1 MLIYRNPEEQPLEKI
16 LRCALRTAMVF
27 GVISLA
33 LEYGFFVSKTIRDI
47 LHKVDIGVV
56 AVFILYVL
64 SNFAVAR
71 NKKNYARQYW
81 LEITLVSLFFLQ
93 LAATQ
98 FAGPVLMR
106 NIFNALHITNLT
118 EVYIVIIQIYL
129 VINLILIFA
138 RFNARLASLRMNPAT
153 LLLAGYAFGIMLGT
167 IFLLLPKAGA
177 STEHPISFLDALFT
191 ATSATCVTGLAVRDT
206 GHDFSTTG
214 QMMILFLIQL
224 GGLGLI
230 TFTMFFTLLQQRFLG
245 VRQTVFLRDVFNFSI
260 VGELGRFL
268 AYVFAI
274 TFCVEIIGAVLLYQ
288 FWELPNLDFVGRI
301 KWSVFHS
308 ISAFCNAGFSLLPTG
323 FVNFAGHHLLLWII
337 IVLIVLGG
345 LGFPVIINLLKFKLS
360 TLPLFRRSRWIKS
373 RRDTKNSSRVSTHTK
388 IVLFATI
395 ILILGGTFIFFGLE
409 YNNTLKDKPL
419 PQKIT
424 SAFFQSVTTRT
435 AGFNTVNIGE
445 LKPPTLIGMIGL
457 MFIGASPLSTGG
469 GIKTV
474 TFVVLLATVF
484 SMMRH
489 RARIE
494 MNKRSLPTLVVHT
507 VVSIVVLYLICAFF
521 FSFLL
526 TISDPQ
532 VPYLNAL
539 VETVSALSTVGL
551 STGITASLSVFGK
564 LMLCIMM
571 LIGRVGPLMILL
583 SIIRRSGQA
592 TYQYPEETV
601 ILT

>member
-1 MLIYRNPEEQPLEKI
+1 MLIYRNPEEKPFEKI
-16 LRCALRTAMVF
+16 LRYALRTAMVF

-33 LEYGFFVSKTIRDI
+33 LEYGFFVSKAIRDI

-177 STEHPISFLDALFT
+177 LTEHPISFLDALFT

-274 TFCVEIIGAVLLYQ
+274 TFCVEIFGAVLLYQ

-388 IVLFATI
+388 IVLVATI
-395 ILILGGTFIFFGLE
+395 VLILGGTFIFFGLE

-474 TFVVLLATVF
+474 TFIVMLATVF

-489 RARIE
+489 RPRIE

-583 SIIRRSGQA
+583 SIIRRSDQA

>member
-1 MLIYRNPEEQPLEKI
+1 MLIYRNPEEKPFEKI
-16 LRCALRTAMVF
+16 LRYALRSAMVF

-33 LEYGFFVSKTIRDI
+33 LEYGFFVSETIRDI

-56 AVFILYVL
+56 SVFILYVL
-64 SNFAVAR
+64 LDFAVAR
-71 NKKNYARQYW
+71 NKKKYARQYW

-93 LAATQ
+93 LAATH
-98 FAGPVLMR
+98 FAGSILMR
-106 NIFNALHITNLT
+106 NIFNALHITSLT

-138 RFNARLASLRMNPAT
+138 RFNARLASLNMNPAAI
-153 LLLAGYAFGIMLGT
+153 LLAGYVFVIILGT
-167 IFLLLPKAGA
+167 IFLLLPKASA
-177 STEHPISFLDALFT
+177 STECPISSLDALFT
-191 ATSATCVTGLAVRDT
+191 ATSATSVTGLAVRDT
-206 GHDFSTTG
+206 GYDFSTTG
-214 QMMILFLIQL
+214 QLMILFLIQL

-230 TFTMFFTLLQQRFLG
+230 TFTMFFTMLQQRFLG
-245 VRQTVFLRDVFNFSI
+245 VRQTVFLRDVFNFNI
-260 VGELGRFL
+260 IGELGRFL
-268 AYVFAI
+268 VYVFAI

-288 FWELPNLDFVGRI
+288 FLELPNLDFVGRI

-308 ISAFCNAGFSLLPTG
+308 ISAFCNAGFSMLPTG
-323 FVNFAGHHLLLWII
+323 FVNLAGHHLFLWII
-337 IVLIVLGG
+337 IALIVLGG
-345 LGFPVIINLLKFKLS
+345 LGFPVIMNLLQFKLS

-373 RRDTKNSSRVSTHTK
+373 RRDTKNFSRLSIQTK
-388 IVLFATI
+388 IVLFTTI

-419 PQKIT
+419 SQKIT
-424 SAFFQSVTTRT
+424 GAFFQSVTTRT
-435 AGFNTVNIGE
+435 AGFNTVDIGG
-445 LKPPTLIGMIGL
+445 LKPPTLIAMIGL

-474 TFVVLLATVF
+474 TFIVLLATVF
-484 SMMRH
+484 SMIRH
-489 RARIE
+489 RARVEI
-494 MNKRSLPTLVVHT
+494 NKRSLPTLVVHT
-507 VVSIVVLYLICAFF
+507 AVSIVVLYLTCAFF

-532 VPYLNAL
+532 IPYLNAL
-539 VETVSALSTVGL
+539 FETVSALSTVGL

-583 SIIRRSGQA
+583 SIIRRTGQA
-592 TYQYPEETV
+592 NYQYPEESV
-601 ILT
+601 ILI